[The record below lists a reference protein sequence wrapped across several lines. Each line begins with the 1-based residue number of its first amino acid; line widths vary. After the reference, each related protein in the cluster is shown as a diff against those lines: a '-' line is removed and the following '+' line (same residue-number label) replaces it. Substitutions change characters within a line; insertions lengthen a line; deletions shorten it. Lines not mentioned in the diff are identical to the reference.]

1 MLLHAS
7 PFFNRDAKET
17 TDCSNQEQVTVI
29 IHGVTQNL
37 EVHEKFLGLYQVG
50 LIDAVTLTAAIKDTL
65 NQAEC

>member
-1 MLLHAS
+1 M
-7 PFFNRDAKET
+7 AKET

-29 IHGVTQNL
+29 IHGIMQNL

-50 LIDAVTLTAAIKDTL
+50 LIDAVTLTAAIIDTL